1 MIKVFKTEEEFDA
14 LRDNWAELLCI
25 SSTATPYQS
34 WEYNRI
40 TWQIWHK
47 PEERLYIICYQRKSG
62 KQYDAI
68 LPCYIDGDRRLHLI
82 DYMSDFCD
90 GIIPDRLLE
99 CYDMYFEISK
109 FVHKSTDISSVCFK
123 ELRQNSRLMAY
134 LYVFGAYSKIHA
146 ITGYPLVRMHKSYDD
161 SDFVD
166 SLVGCNSNH
175 RCKLRKILK
184 DNGSFNIQLYNHP
197 EKYPEDEIRQL
208 ADFMVSE
215 GLRTRKYLSND
226 FLEYF
231 STLYNTGLVYV
242 VMLYENTTVCCCS
255 FILNDKRANEYIK
268 WVVLYRNGK
277 FNTILNLLLMDYMYN
292 NDVKNLNF
300 ARGVYAYKLNKYHP
314 SVYTLHQLEIF
325 GSRREA
331 NIFALKMLLRRMK
344 LYALRKLHCL

>member
-1 MIKVFKTEEEFDA
+1 M
-14 LRDNWAELLCI
+14 
-25 SSTATPYQS
+25 
-34 WEYNRI
+34 
-40 TWQIWHK
+40 
-47 PEERLYIICYQRKSG
+47 
-62 KQYDAI
+62 
-68 LPCYIDGDRRLHLI
+68 
-82 DYMSDFCD
+82 
-90 GIIPDRLLE
+90 
-99 CYDMYFEISK
+99 
-109 FVHKSTDISSVCFK
+109 SSVF
-123 ELRQNSRLMAY
+123 S
-134 LYVFGAYSKIHA
+134 V
-146 ITGYPLVRMHKSYDD
+146 ITGFDTSISFFL
-161 SDFVD
+161 
-166 SLVGCNSNH
+166 L
-175 RCKLRKILK
+175 KLR
-184 DNGSFNIQLYNHP
+184 
-197 EKYPEDEIRQL
+197 
-208 ADFMVSE
+208 V
-215 GLRTRKYLSND
+215 
-226 FLEYF
+226 YF